1 MERIYKYEALES
13 MNANH
18 HKLEEGTL
26 TSPLQTLY
34 LNEAVNF
41 VKDFD
46 GGTIRVIR
54 SAPDGEKP
62 NSEQKILL
70 SYRDI
75 KDLSQKEIL
84 EEIEK
89 RFREE
94 YE

>member
-1 MERIYKYEALES
+1 MERIYRYEALES

-18 HKLEEGTL
+18 HKLDDNAL
-26 TSPLQTLY
+26 TRPLQTPY

-41 VKDFD
+41 VKDSN
-46 GGTIRVIR
+46 GAMIRVIR
-54 SAPDGEKP
+54 NDPNGEKS
-62 NSEQKILL
+62 NVEQKILL
-70 SYRDI
+70 PYQDI